1 MAIEDFKD
9 LFDAENGLKKLLS
22 WNEIGQKYL
31 NKKNLNAIQINLQIW
46 RLLFAHNHHRNRL
59 PNFIRFANLHFS

>member
-59 PNFIRFANLHFS
+59 PT

>member
-46 RLLFAHNHHRNRL
+46 T
-59 PNFIRFANLHFS
+59 NFD